1 MTIAPSV
8 LTFSLENGSRDK
20 GLDRASMSP
29 DERVFRD
36 HVAGIRFL
44 EGVERGRWR
53 IVDDIEWPVALV
65 AVSAAPRENAP
76 TEYFLRFDLSGY
88 PETAP
93 TATPWNPN
101 TGDVLQQELRPKGT
115 RVGHVFRADW
125 ENGRALYAA
134 FDRVALT
141 SHPNWRTE
149 HPRRVWDS
157 SKDLTW
163 ILQKLHEMLSNDGYT
178 GV

>member
-8 LTFSLENGSRDK
+8 LTFFLENGSRDK

-29 DERVFRD
+29 DERVLRD

-93 TATPWNPN
+93 TATPWDPN

-115 RVGHVFRADW
+115 QVGHVFRADW
-125 ENGRALYAA
+125 ENGRALYVA
-134 FDRVALT
+134 FDRVALN

-163 ILQKLHEMLSNDGYT
+163 ILQKLHEMLSNDDYT
-178 GV
+178 GI